1 MKFFIIF
8 LFTIIY
14 SFNSLASTT
23 DEIAKKLNE
32 TKNIVF
38 SFEQISNNLNEKG
51 ECYLLFPGNLKCIYL
66 GDEGKEILVK
76 DNSLYII
83 KHKFK
88 RSYRYPIKN
97 SAFNIVL
104 NKSKI
109 LENLKT
115 INPSKIGTQND
126 NYFYEVRTDDGV
138 FVKIFFNKKSK
149 ILKGWETISYNQ
161 ETVKFNIINP
171 KINTEFKEKF
181 ILPNYG
187 F

>member
-14 SFNSLASTT
+14 SFNSLGSTT

-32 TKNIVF
+32 TNSIIF
-38 SFEQISNNLNEKG
+38 SFEQTSNNLNEKG
-51 ECYLLFPGNLKCIYL
+51 KCYLLFPGNLKCVYL
-66 GDEGKEILVK
+66 GEEGKEILVK
-76 DNSLYII
+76 NNSLYII

-104 NKSKI
+104 DKSKI

-126 NYFYEVRTDDGV
+126 NYFYEIRTDDGV

-161 ETVKFNIINP
+161 EPVKFNIINP